1 MNHDKPYILNAYLPM
16 PLEDFENRYYLPI
29 STGVISKIETGK
41 VIGTNLDV
49 VVAYHT
55 EDQIHACPSIIKR
68 VYP

>member
-1 MNHDKPYILNAYLPM
+1 M